1 MITQDYG
8 EKYVIVDSRIRSAQ
22 PLSYLGILKIKWTY
36 VCFLFMNPEHLDRCS
51 TWATCWELNWI
62 NNSPLQMAPNI
73 CKNYLESLGWNTQTM
88 I

>member
-51 TWATCWELNWI
+51 
-62 NNSPLQMAPNI
+62 M
-73 CKNYLESLGWNTQTM
+73 
-88 I
+88 